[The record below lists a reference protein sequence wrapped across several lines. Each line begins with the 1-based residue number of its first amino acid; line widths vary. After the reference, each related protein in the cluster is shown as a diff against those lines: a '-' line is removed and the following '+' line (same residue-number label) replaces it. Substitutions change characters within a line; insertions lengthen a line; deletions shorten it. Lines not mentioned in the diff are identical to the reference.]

1 MSPLIAWTS
10 VLFLYIL
17 PIMHVVFS
25 TKIGPWQLPAASE
38 CPFSPRAG
46 WLVIIL
52 LTGIF
57 GWFGFIR
64 ALKRIENRQTPI
76 QRNN

>member
-1 MSPLIAWTS
+1 MSPLIAWA
-10 VLFLYIL
+10 VALFLYVL
-17 PIMHVVFS
+17 PLLHVVFS
-25 TKIGPWQLPAASE
+25 PKMGPWRLPIASK

-64 ALKRIENRQTPI
+64 ALKRLQSQ
-76 QRNN
+76 QRSTQRKT